1 MDGKWGNPG
10 PPLTILAIIIRPAT
24 LNNPALIASTLCMG
38 SMNEERPS
46 KSRHGDDGE
55 TMQCSRRLKYSLLG
69 PPPSTA
75 GSPLNT
81 TLTGLRMSKSRF
93 FFFEKRYTIIKKV
106 VSLLTVSHCGDFSLL
121 GTIERSRS
129 FMLLVPV
136 VSTFFNIIIL
146 NEKKSP
152 SLMHSLD
159 PK

>member
-24 LNNPALIASTLCMG
+24 LNKPALIASTLCIG

-69 PPPSTA
+69 
-75 GSPLNT
+75 SPWNT
-81 TLTGLRMSKSRF
+81 TLTGLRTSKSRF
-93 FFFEKRYTIIKKV
+93 LKNAILSLKRW
-106 VSLLTVSHCGDFSLL
+106 SLLTVSRCGDFSLL

-129 FMLLVPV
+129 FTLLVPV
-136 VSTFFNIIIL
+136 VSTFSI
-146 NEKKSP
+146 S
-152 SLMHSLD
+152 SS
-159 PK
+159 

>member
-10 PPLTILAIIIRPAT
+10 PPLPILAIIIRPAT
-24 LNNPALIASTLCMG
+24 LNKPALIASTLCIG

-75 GSPLNT
+75 GSPWNT
-81 TLTGLRMSKSRF
+81 TLSGLRTSKSRF
-93 FFFEKRYTIIKKV
+93 LKNAILSLKRW
-106 VSLLTVSHCGDFSLL
+106 SLLTVSRCGDFSLL
-121 GTIERSRS
+121 GIIERSRS

-136 VSTFFNIIIL
+136 VSTFSI
-146 NEKKSP
+146 S
-152 SLMHSLD
+152 SS
-159 PK
+159 